1 MDMADVNLVDF
12 YGRVARIEKD
22 HARGYGFEAVGT
34 LGRSGST
41 RRSKKSYL
49 RFVMPM
55 LAIVA
60 CSVGLKGAIYHQ
72 IGADLYQARV
82 DNLMDGQGFDR
93 LGGVLMQA
101 DPATVWVSDKLD
113 ATLGKMI

>member
-34 LGRSGST
+34 LGRSGSS
-41 RRSKKSYL
+41 RRAKKSVL

-55 LAIVA
+55 LAVFV
-60 CSVGLKGAIYHQ
+60 CSVGLKGAIYNQ
-72 IGADLYQARV
+72 IGADLYQERV
-82 DNLMDGQGFDR
+82 DNLMGGQGFDR

-101 DPATVWVSDKLD
+101 DPATVWVSDKLN